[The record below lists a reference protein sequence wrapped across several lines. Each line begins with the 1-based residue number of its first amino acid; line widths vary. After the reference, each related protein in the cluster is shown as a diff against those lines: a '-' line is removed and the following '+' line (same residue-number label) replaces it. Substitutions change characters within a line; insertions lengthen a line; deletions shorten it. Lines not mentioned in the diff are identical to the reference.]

1 MSERPPPRFNLTFC
15 EGAKEGDLWRVVSV
29 APSDSARGLE
39 SVTWERVQAE
49 PGTFRRRGDG
59 LWPPLPDTRPV
70 SDEEAREIA
79 DRMDAA
85 LDAGGEFIR
94 TQAPFLPPE
103 RVDAGLQQALNS
115 GWAKPVTSPFADL
128 DCEPQLAA
136 AQERQ
141 ERRDRMAE
149 MYAGKP
155 LPGETEP

>member
-1 MSERPPPRFNLTFC
+1 MTERPPRFNLTFC
-15 EGAKEGDLWRVVSV
+15 EGAKVGDLWRVVSV
-29 APSDSARGLE
+29 APSGTTRALE
-39 SVTWERVQAE
+39 SVTWERVQAA
-49 PGTFRRRGDG
+49 PDQYRKRGDG

-79 DRMDAA
+79 ERMDAA
-85 LDAGGEFIR
+85 LDAGGEFLR
-94 TQAPFLPPE
+94 TQAPFLPPDD
-103 RVDAGLQQALNS
+103 VGPGLQRALDS

-141 ERRDRMAE
+141 AKRDRMAE
-149 MYAGKP
+149 TYAGMP